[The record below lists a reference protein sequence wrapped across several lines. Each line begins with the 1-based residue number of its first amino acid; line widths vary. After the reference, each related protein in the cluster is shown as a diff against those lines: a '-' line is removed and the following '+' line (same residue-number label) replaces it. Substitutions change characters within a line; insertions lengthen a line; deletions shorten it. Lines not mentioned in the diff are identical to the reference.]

1 MEYLLDTNE
10 LSIEDILH
18 MKISKK
24 YRIIFFSFKNYF
36 SRKSNLE
43 ILDFLKAEHRQNFIP
58 FFLFPFIF
66 KILLSIIH
74 SYSIENC

>member
-24 YRIIFFSFKNYF
+24 YRIIFFSFKN
-36 SRKSNLE
+36 
-43 ILDFLKAEHRQNFIP
+43 
-58 FFLFPFIF
+58 
-66 KILLSIIH
+66 
-74 SYSIENC
+74 

>member
-36 SRKSNLE
+36 SRKSNFS
-43 ILDFLKAEHRQNFIP
+43 IFSKQNID
-58 FFLFPFIF
+58 
-66 KILLSIIH
+66 KILFHFFCFLSYLKY
-74 SYSIENC
+74 SYQ